1 LRAIWIKKL
10 KFAGAMRSSSLSSA
24 RPVAIWVY
32 TGVIML
38 TIQVI
43 LGGIT
48 RLTGSGLSIT
58 HWDVAT
64 GVIPPLNATQWQQA
78 FEGYKQ
84 TPQFQI
90 LNSDFTLSN
99 YKFIFFWE
107 WFHRLWARMVGV
119 VFLVGFAWL
128 LWKRKL
134 QQWMIRPLVILFLLG
149 AMQGVIGWIMVASGL
164 TGDAIYVEPT
174 RLALHFIF
182 ALVLIVYTLWFA
194 LLLSVPDEQRL
205 TGRAPA
211 PATRAGTVF
220 SGRVTTLRHLTI
232 AVLVLLFF
240 QLLYGALMAGH
251 KAANVAPTWPDING
265 SWIPAR
271 LFTQHPLLRDLAGN
285 RITVQFIHRSL
296 AYLLLFGVIGW
307 TIAATRLSTTT
318 SAGHPAATGTRLF
331 PVPSFFRTLRWAPLA
346 VILLQVVLGI
356 SSLLTS
362 PAIVPHQWAA
372 FDWFAQF
379 HQITGLVFLL
389 LMIGMLYLVL
399 PVRTSSV

>member
-1 LRAIWIKKL
+1 
-10 KFAGAMRSSSLSSA
+10 MRSSSPSSS

-64 GVIPPLNATQWQQA
+64 GVIPPLNQAQWQQA
-78 FEGYKQ
+78 FDGYKQ

-90 LNSDFTLSN
+90 LNSDFTLTN

-107 WFHRLWARMVGV
+107 WFHRLWARLVGV

-134 QQWMIRPLVILFLLG
+134 QPRMVRPLVILFLLG
-149 AMQGVIGWIMVASGL
+149 ALQGVIGWIMVASGL
-164 TGDAIYVEPT
+164 IGDAIYVEPT

-182 ALVLIVYTLWFA
+182 ALVLIVYTFWFA
-194 LLLSVPDEQRL
+194 LMLSVPDERRL
-205 TGRAPA
+205 APGV
-211 PATRAGTVF
+211 AGVAGLRRWTVA
-220 SGRVTTLRHLTI
+220 L
-232 AVLVLLFF
+232 LVLLFF

-265 SWIPAR
+265 SFMPDSV
-271 LFTQHPLLRDLAGN
+271 FTQRPLLRDLAGN

-296 AYLLLFGVIGW
+296 AYLLLAGVICW
-307 TIAATRLSTTT
+307 TIAASRLKQAT
-318 SAGHPAATGTRLF
+318 SG
-331 PVPSFFRTLRWAPLA
+331 VFRRLRWAPLA
-346 VILLQVVLGI
+346 VITLQVVLGI

-362 PAIVPHQWAA
+362 PAIIPHRWVA

-379 HQITGLVFLL
+379 HQITGLLFLL
-389 LMIGMLYLVL
+389 LMIGMLYLVI
-399 PVRTSSV
+399 PVRTRSV

>member
-1 LRAIWIKKL
+1 MSGDIWIKKL
-10 KFAGAMRSSSLSSA
+10 NFAVAMSKPTTALRSTSPSSS
-24 RPVAIWVY
+24 RPVAVWVY
-32 TGVIML
+32 TGVILL

-64 GVIPPLNATQWQQA
+64 GVLPPLNEAQWQQA
-78 FEGYKQ
+78 FDGYKQ
-84 TPQFQI
+84 TPQFH
-90 LNSDFTLSN
+90 LVNSDFTLAN

-107 WFHRLWARMVGV
+107 WFHRLWARLVGV

-134 QQWMIRPLVILFLLG
+134 QPWMVRPLVILFLLG
-149 AMQGVIGWIMVASGL
+149 AMQGIIGWIMVASGL

-182 ALVLIVYTLWFA
+182 ALVLIVYAWWFA

-205 TGRAPA
+205 PRSA
-211 PATRAGTVF
+211 AGAALRRWTVALL
-220 SGRVTTLRHLTI
+220 SI
-232 AVLVLLFF
+232 LFF

-251 KAANVAPTWPDING
+251 KAATVAPTWPDING
-265 SWIPAR
+265 SWIPGS

-285 RITVQFIHRSL
+285 PITVQFIHRTL
-296 AYLLLFGVIGW
+296 AYLLFAGVICW
-307 TIAATRLSTTT
+307 SIAASKLKSSSGMLR
-318 SAGHPAATGTRLF
+318 R
-331 PVPSFFRTLRWAPLA
+331 VRWAPLA
-346 VILLQVVLGI
+346 VVTLQVLLGI

-362 PAIVPHQWAA
+362 QAIIPHRWVA

-379 HQITGLVFLL
+379 HQITGLLFLL
-389 LMIGMLYLVL
+389 LMIGMLYLVI
-399 PVRTSSV
+399 PVRTRSV